1 MYNLHV
7 TAHTPVG
14 VFQGMLN
21 GEPASDE
28 DITQTRDVLQKRLNS
43 MDFMVLYGEE
53 GAEIT
58 LAGDVLKNSV
68 LTFVIREA

>member
-28 DITQTRDVLQKRLNS
+28 YITQTRDVLQ
-43 MDFMVLYGEE
+43 
-53 GAEIT
+53 
-58 LAGDVLKNSV
+58 
-68 LTFVIREA
+68 